1 MWQLLMNRY
10 LSGFALVVAAVCSAY
25 LFGVYRGAESA
36 RLDCERR
43 EQKRLIDESAAAH
56 DRAME
61 EAARVMALQAKIT
74 EQERNY
80 VSEAA
85 RIRKEAAA
93 ARETLRQY
101 VETRGFDGRCSLDA
115 DGLRIWNS
123 QGSPETPKAS
133 NQ

>member
-10 LSGFALVVAAVCSAY
+10 LSGFALVVAAVSSAY

-36 RLDCERR
+36 RLD
-43 EQKRLIDESAAAH
+43 AH

-80 VSEAA
+80 VTESA
-85 RIRKEAAA
+85 RIRQEAAA

-115 DGLRIWNS
+115 DGLRIWNG
-123 QGSPETPKAS
+123 QGSHETAKAT

>member
-10 LSGFALVVAAVCSAY
+10 LSGFALVVAAVSSAY
-25 LFGVYRGAESA
+25 LIGVYRGAERA

-43 EQKRLIDESAAAH
+43 EQKRLIDESVAAH

-80 VSEAA
+80 VIESA
-85 RIRKEAAA
+85 RIRKEAAT
-93 ARETLRQY
+93 AREALRQY
-101 VETRGFDGRCSLDA
+101 VETRGFDSRCSLDA
-115 DGLRIWNS
+115 DGLRLWNG
-123 QGSPETPKAS
+123 QGSAEAPKTS
-133 NQ
+133 GQ

>member
-10 LSGFALVVAAVCSAY
+10 LSGFALVVAAISSAY
-25 LFGVYRGAESA
+25 LIGIYRGAERA
-36 RLDCERR
+36 HLDCERR

-80 VSEAA
+80 VTESA

-101 VETRGFDGRCSLDA
+101 VETRGFDSRCSLDA
-115 DGLRIWNS
+115 YGLRIWNG
-123 QGSPETPKAS
+123 QGSPEAAKAP